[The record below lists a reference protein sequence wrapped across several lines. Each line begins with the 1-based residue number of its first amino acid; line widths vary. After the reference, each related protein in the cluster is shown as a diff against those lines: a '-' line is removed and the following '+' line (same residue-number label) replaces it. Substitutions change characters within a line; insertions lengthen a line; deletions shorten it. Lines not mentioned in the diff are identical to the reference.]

1 MVVKWW
7 IIQAS
12 RKAYARGLGGV
23 SVNARHTR
31 RGLGGGLGGS
41 LGFECVSIQPSRKAN
56 ARDLSGSL
64 RFRCVSIQ
72 PSRKAYAGGLGGGL
86 GGGLLG
92 LGGGLGLGLMH
103 PYSRHARPTPVV
115 CTSLVKQDTNGR
127 QRQEKSKERGGR
139 REEKEVA
146 LLPAA
151 KGILYC
157 TCLPSLVSQY
167 KHIHRTRQIHATRR
181 IALLLFVEI
190 AHGGEHTHI
199 PGEDRRQRCD
209 R

>member
-92 LGGGLGLGLMH
+92 LLGLMH
-103 PYSRHARPTPVV
+103 PYSRRARPTPVV
-115 CTSLVKQDTNGR
+115 RTSLVKMEDSGKR
-127 QRQEKSKERGGR
+127 RGKKEEGG
-139 REEKEVA
+139 EERKR
-146 LLPAA
+146 LP
-151 KGILYC
+151 Y
-157 TCLPSLVSQY
+157 CLPLKVYYIAPACPHWSLNTS
-167 KHIHRTRQIHATRR
+167 TF
-181 IALLLFVEI
+181 IAL
-190 AHGGEHTHI
+190 
-199 PGEDRRQRCD
+199 DRYMQQGALHYYCLSR
-209 R
+209 